1 VKSFH
6 SQTHYELLEVS
17 VSATGNEIRAAF
29 DRLARLYG
37 DEQIALY
44 GLVDDANAQA
54 LRARLKEAV
63 LVLGD
68 DERRD
73 VYDQTIGLPPRDL
86 SPVNTAGWTE
96 NVAWVNPVAM
106 IAPLTQTFSFERPIA
121 LTTVVTPSPMLV
133 VSAEVLE
140 PAQSPPLASAPLP
153 PIIDPVLTPPE
164 SKSAA
169 PEQISIPK
177 LEAVAELVL
186 VEPRPISREFRVEQK
201 PKPYEIPEGVEFN
214 GDLLRQ
220 VRMAKGLSLL
230 QVSSATRIS
239 MKHLENV
246 EGDRYDGLPATV
258 YLRGILMNLARE
270 LGLDGVRVSKSY
282 LSFVDASRA
291 KG

>member
-44 GLVDDANAQA
+44 GLVDDANAEA

-68 DERRD
+68 DEQRD

-86 SPVNTAGWTE
+86 CLPNTAGWTE

-106 IAPLTQTFSFERPIA
+106 VAPVTQTFSFERPIA

-133 VSAEVLE
+133 VSAEALDPE
-140 PAQSPPLASAPLP
+140 QSAPLAAAP
-153 PIIDPVLTPPE
+153 VSIGIDPVLTPPE
-164 SKSAA
+164 
-169 PEQISIPK
+169 PVSIPK

-186 VEPRPISREFRVEQK
+186 VEPRPISREFRIEQR

-230 QVSSATRIS
+230 QVSSSTRIS
-239 MKHLENV
+239 VKHLENV

-282 LSFVDASRA
+282 LSFVDARRA